1 MSTDGGHVI
10 PISRIS
16 ADQWKTLVRRG
27 DAGRKP
33 LLVSEAFS
41 STDAVKTWTPESIGE
56 RFADTRVSV
65 AVDLPKRGTP
75 YDTMVHGHRR
85 NMTMGEFTR
94 HLPSHPGSYLAQ
106 ARMPKFP
113 GLADDLGIA
122 SAVVPP
128 FISESLW
135 IGNETRSGLHFDM
148 ADGLL
153 AQVYGVKTATLVAPG
168 QFANVY
174 PYPDAHTKSRVD
186 PGDFDQQAF
195 PRFAEIDRFTA
206 TLTPGDALYIP
217 RLWWHNLISD
227 ATSISV
233 NSWFGRVR
241 LRDLPVTIVQAG
253 PAVWRQSAR
262 DFVSMGMMKREHPK
276 RMFTKPSGLWL
287 YETCKTFVG
296 R

>member
-1 MSTDGGHVI
+1 MPTARGHVI
-10 PISRIS
+10 PIPRIS

-27 DAGRKP
+27 EAGRKP
-33 LLVSEAFS
+33 LLVSEVFS

-56 RFADTRVSV
+56 RFAETRVSV
-65 AVDLPKRGTP
+65 AVDLAMPGTP
-75 YDTMVHGHRR
+75 YDMTVDAHRR
-85 NMTMGEFTR
+85 HMTMREFTR
-94 HLPSHPGSYLAQ
+94 YLPSHPGSYLAQ
-106 ARMPKFP
+106 VRMSRFP
-113 GLADDLGIA
+113 GLSDDLGIA

-128 FISESLW
+128 AMIENLW

-186 PGDFDQQAF
+186 PNDVDERIF

-217 RLWWHNLISD
+217 HLWWHHLVSD
-227 ATSISV
+227 AISVSV
-233 NSWFGRVR
+233 NSWFGRAR
-241 LRDLPVTIVQAG
+241 MRNLPVTILQAG
-253 PAVWRQSAR
+253 PAVWRRSAL
-262 DFVSMGMMKREHPK
+262 DFVSVGVLKRDHQK

-287 YETCKTFVG
+287 YETCRKLA
-296 R
+296 RR